1 MPIKFYDNR
10 FHIYNYKMSYSMEIS
25 RFGDLLHTYWG
36 KRIAEPVE
44 GFEDNRSFSPTETET
59 EQYSLC
65 DTLLEYPVHGTT
77 DLREP
82 ALSIE
87 LDNGCKVIEP
97 RFKRYEIYEGK
108 PKLEGLP
115 AVYTEQDTEADTLEI
130 VIADDFAGIEI
141 TLYYTV
147 FNKLNVICRNAKIT
161 NTSDTH
167 MYIDKV
173 MSTSIDFFGDDYKY
187 MHLPGA
193 WALEKHVDINDVH
206 KGTQGFE
213 SRRGAS
219 SHFENPFMA
228 IMDKNASEDFGNV
241 YGFSLVYSGNHKFAI
256 ESDMSNIMRVQMGI
270 NPFNF
275 KWKLETGESF
285 VTPET
290 VLVYSSA
297 GMGEM
302 SRTYHKLYRTRL
314 CRGKFRDKERPIL
327 INNWEATYF
336 NFNEEKIVDIAKN
349 AKKLGIEMLVLDDG
363 WFGKRDDDT
372 TSLGDWF
379 VDKAK
384 LPCGIDGLAKRINEE
399 GLKFGLWFEPE
410 MISEKSK
417 LFEAHPDWR
426 FEVPGRKAHPSRQ
439 QYILNLAKEEVC
451 DYLIKAVGD
460 VLENANIEYVKWDMN
475 RNMSDVYF
483 AGVPADKQG
492 ETMHRYILGLYRVLE
507 TLTSKFP
514 NVLFEGC
521 SGGGGRNDA
530 GMLYYMP
537 QNWTSDDTDAQE
549 RIDIQYGASMV
560 YPSITM
566 TAHVSAVPNH
576 QVGRT
581 TPLSFRGAVAM
592 AGNFGYELDLSKMT
606 DEEKEETIRQV
617 KLYKQIRST
626 VMFGDL
632 YRLCENCDGNYYA
645 WMYLSEDKNTA
656 VVTAAVRRGV
666 PNAPRTRV
674 YLKGLDENAVYEI
687 EGKRFYGSNLMYHG
701 IEISITKDY
710 ADFMYVLK
718 KVE

>member
-1 MPIKFYDNR
+1 
-10 FHIYNYKMSYSMEIS
+10 
-25 RFGDLLHTYWG
+25 
-36 KRIAEPVE
+36 
-44 GFEDNRSFSPTETET
+44 
-59 EQYSLC
+59 
-65 DTLLEYPVHGTT
+65 
-77 DLREP
+77 
-82 ALSIE
+82 
-87 LDNGCKVIEP
+87 
-97 RFKRYEIYEGK
+97 
-108 PKLEGLP
+108 
-115 AVYTEQDTEADTLEI
+115 
-130 VIADDFAGIEI
+130 
-141 TLYYTV
+141 
-147 FNKLNVICRNAKIT
+147 
-161 NTSDTH
+161 
-167 MYIDKV
+167 
-173 MSTSIDFFGDDYKY
+173 
-187 MHLPGA
+187 
-193 WALEKHVDINDVH
+193 
-206 KGTQGFE
+206 
-213 SRRGAS
+213 
-219 SHFENPFMA
+219 
-228 IMDKNASEDFGNV
+228 
-241 YGFSLVYSGNHKFAI
+241 
-256 ESDMSNIMRVQMGI
+256 
-270 NPFNF
+270 
-275 KWKLETGESF
+275 
-285 VTPET
+285 
-290 VLVYSSA
+290 
-297 GMGEM
+297 
-302 SRTYHKLYRTRL
+302 
-314 CRGKFRDKERPIL
+314 
-327 INNWEATYF
+327 
-336 NFNEEKIVDIAKN
+336 
-349 AKKLGIEMLVLDDG
+349 MLVLDDG